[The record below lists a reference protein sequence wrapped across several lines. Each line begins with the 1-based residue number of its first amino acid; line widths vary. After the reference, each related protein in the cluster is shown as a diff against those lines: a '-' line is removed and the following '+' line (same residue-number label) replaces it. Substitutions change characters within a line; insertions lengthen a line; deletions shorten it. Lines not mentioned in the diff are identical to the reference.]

1 MEICPSEPL
10 KPMPQQSII
19 EAKNKLRLGHDE
31 CCNCCCCCLPQ
42 STCYKYVQ
50 PEIPKSFAPI
60 HYYWKS
66 NVPMDKD
73 TMYRLSY
80 WEGPSTTVEPIR
92 PEDNLTCG
100 DTPMS
105 DETTHKMSY
114 FGNWC
119 VKTDPP
125 ITPCDRQWLGRGP
138 MEDVTTHKRD
148 YSWKSTTRPEVIK
161 AENNLYPPCS
171 ALSDDTTYRLSY
183 YNSSCL
189 LPVQSFAPVR
199 KYVKSDT
206 PMEGC
211 TTYKLSYWPNETPL
225 KDESYRQKGEYHRPV
240 TPMDGC
246 TTYKLSY
253 WPHCDEKPPEPFSR
267 DENENLLNAGC
278 CFDDNTTYRL
288 SYFGCDGD
296 KPPDPIRQPG
306 NMIFSP
312 CPLSHDTVNR
322 LSFLGNWCF
331 KPETSITPCD
341 KQLLGRGP
349 MQDETTQKHDY
360 TWKRVMP
367 PTEVR
372 PENNL
377 TFSSLPLESC
387 TTHRLSYI
395 PNDHECLL
403 PIKSYAP
410 ICKYQPSDV
419 AMESETTMRLS
430 YQPVE
435 PTNQID
441 KPWAAAP
448 SYYSPVNPMEDNTT
462 YNLSYI
468 PPGVLVPLSS
478 CSASYSSVNAYESW
492 DEMGRAQLYV
502 FAGQEL
508 NDPRWHLLLTFT
520 HLLRAH
526 RRFRSRETDKSTL
539 KFSHYT
545 HSHLP
550 SSILAMIL
558 GLAVAQDQNYHGRN
572 YQQNDEQHQ
581 ADNRRPTSTTPIP
594 ILHWNKQQEHDG
606 TYKIGYETGNNIIAE
621 ESGYIK
627 TIGEGE
633 DRAEAIVQQ
642 GTFSYTSPEG
652 QLITIHYT
660 ADETG
665 FHAQGDHIP
674 TPPPVSEEIQK
685 GLDLIYAGIR
695 QQEEEDARAAAQKAQ
710 QPLSQ
715 QVDRRDEYNRKY
727 Q

>member
-1 MEICPSEPL
+1 MEICPREPS
-10 KPMPQQSII
+10 KPTRQQSII

-31 CCNCCCCCLPQ
+31 CCNCYCCCLPQ

-50 PEIPKSFAPI
+50 PEVPKSFAPI
-60 HYYWKS
+60 RYYWKS
-66 NVPMDKD
+66 NVPMDKN

-80 WEGPSTTVEPIR
+80 WEGPATIVEPIR

-100 DTPMS
+100 DAPMS

-125 ITPCDRQWLGRGP
+125 ITPCDKQWLGRGP
-138 MEDVTTHKRD
+138 IEDVTTHKHD
-148 YSWKSTTRPEVIK
+148 YSWKSITPPDIIK
-161 AENNLYPPCS
+161 AANNLYPPCA

-183 YNSSCL
+183 YNSSSL
-189 LPVQSFAPVR
+189 LPVQSFAPTR

-206 PMEGC
+206 PMEEC
-211 TTYKLSYWPNETPL
+211 TTYKLSYWPNEIPV
-225 KDESYRQKGEYHRPV
+225 KEERPWRQKEYHSPV

-253 WPHCDEKPPEPFSR
+253 WPNCDEKPPESIIPN
-267 DENENLLNAGC
+267 ENENLLNAGC

-288 SYFGCDGD
+288 SYFGDGAD
-296 KPPDPIRQPG
+296 KPDLVRQPG

-341 KQLLGRGP
+341 TQLLARGP
-349 MQDETTQKHDY
+349 MQDKTTQKHDY

-367 PTEVR
+367 PTELR

-410 ICKYQPSDV
+410 IRKYQPSDV

-435 PTNQID
+435 PADQIE
-441 KPWAAAP
+441 KPWAMAAP
-448 SYYSPVNPMEDNTT
+448 YYSPVDPMEDNTT

-468 PPGVLVPLSS
+468 PPGTLVPLSP
-478 CSASYSSVNAYESW
+478 CSASYSSVNTYEN
-492 DEMGRAQLYV
+492 MRIIT
-502 FAGQEL
+502 
-508 NDPRWHLLLTFT
+508 R
-520 HLLRAH
+520 
-526 RRFRSRETDKSTL
+526 TDYAIVRTKNISN
-539 KFSHYT
+539 
-545 HSHLP
+545 
-550 SSILAMIL
+550 SSALAMIL

-572 YQQNDEQHQ
+572 YQQDDEQHQ

-695 QQEEEDARAAAQKAQ
+695 QQEEEEARAAAQKAQ